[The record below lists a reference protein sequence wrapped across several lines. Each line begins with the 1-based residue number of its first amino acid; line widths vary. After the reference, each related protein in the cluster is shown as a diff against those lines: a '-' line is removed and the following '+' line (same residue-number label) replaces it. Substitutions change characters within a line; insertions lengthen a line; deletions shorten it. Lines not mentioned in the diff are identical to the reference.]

1 MTLVNSIF
9 RCIILAG
16 IAVLGFTFIAN
27 AQSFNT
33 TRGLGMG
40 GTGTATV
47 TGFQS
52 NFVNPANLAVP
63 QRTKWS
69 IGIIGGL
76 NPDVGGGLANISL
89 YNEYF
94 TTGTTITPELNMQIA
109 DKWFGTSG
117 DTYKQMGF
125 NVDIVPFGISYQR
138 NDWGVSL
145 STRVRVLG
153 NIGMSRGVFLTS
165 TGINSSTF
173 GTPQQF
179 DIGNETIAFAEVSAG
194 YAQKLWEN
202 NAANTPGTMRVYA
215 GLAPKFLIP
224 MHYHSVNLH
233 SQLRVQDSPYLITH
247 DFSYEI
253 KAVGQF
259 AEDMRKFQQE
269 RQSTGQAPNT
279 DGYFDDSFNDFGE
292 IRGSG
297 FGLDLGATFEYY
309 LEDMPFQSWATTG
322 LHRIR
327 GSISI
332 TDIGSMNMSS
342 SANRFYHSD
351 VFVWDG
357 FDVNQN
363 RLNEDYD
370 SDFGAYFNNVI
381 ADSIGNEVYLN
392 LQAEEL
398 SAHKVGLPGMFN
410 LGVAYDVGKLT
421 FALDTGAGFNNRGTN
436 SGKMYLALGSEFR
449 PVNFIPIRIGM
460 KTGGNNSTAFTA
472 GTGINLRNFEFT
484 FSVLSVPNSTKYG
497 TAFASAFSGF
507 IVRF

>member
-1 MTLVNSIF
+1 MNSTKNIF
-9 RCIILAG
+9 QGLFLAG
-16 IAVLGFTFIAN
+16 LLSFGLSYTAS

-52 NFVNPANLAVP
+52 NFVNPANLAIP

-76 NPDVGGGLANISL
+76 NPDAGGGLANISL

-94 TTGTTITPELNMQIA
+94 TQGTTITPELNMQIA
-109 DKWFGTSG
+109 DRWFGSSG
-117 DTYKQMGF
+117 NTYKEMGF

-138 NDWGVSL
+138 NDWAVSL
-145 STRVRVLG
+145 ATRVRVLG

-165 TGINSSTF
+165 TGINSATF

-179 DIGNETIAFAEVSAG
+179 DIGNETVAFAEISAG
-194 YAQKLWEN
+194 YAQKVWEN
-202 NAANTPGTMRVYA
+202 NTQNAPGTMRVYA
-215 GLAPKFLIP
+215 GVAPKFLVP
-224 MHYHSVNLH
+224 MHYHSVDVQ
-233 SQLRVQDSPYLITH
+233 SQMRVQDSPYLITH
-247 DFSYEI
+247 DFTYEI

-259 AEDMRKFQQE
+259 AEDMRRFQQE
-269 RQSTGQAPNT
+269 RQTTGQAPKV

-292 IRGSG
+292 LRGSG
-297 FGLDLGATFEYY
+297 LGIDLGATFEYY
-309 LEDMPFQSWATTG
+309 LDELPFQSWATKG
-322 LHRIR
+322 MHRLR
-327 GSISI
+327 GSISV
-332 TDIGSMNMSS
+332 TDIGSMNMSN
-342 SANRFYHSD
+342 SAKRFYHSD
-351 VFVWDG
+351 VFIWDG

-381 ADSIGNEVYLN
+381 ADSIGNEIYMNLN
-392 LQAEEL
+392 AEEL

-410 LGVAYDVGKLT
+410 MGVAYDVGKLT

-436 SGKMYLALGSEFR
+436 STKMYLALGTEFR
-449 PVNFIPIRIGM
+449 PVNYLPIRVGM
-460 KTGGNNSTAFTA
+460 KTGGNSSTAFTA
-472 GTGINLRNFEFT
+472 GTGVNLRNFEFT

-497 TAFASAFSGF
+497 TAIASAFSGF
-507 IVRF
+507 IIRF